1 MVFIWNALNYDNYA
15 DLGLSGSHPM
25 KIFDRPLEEL
35 QFSNCGRFLSG
46 LTFGSRS
53 GTVVIPIPAEVLS
66 KISFSDI
73 GDQHY
78 ETNSVEQAR
87 FGLCQALNDFRTGAV
102 SKPLSSDQ
110 PLIIFDKTSQFYM
123 SALEHHADL
132 GAIILRTSHNNES
145 VKSATLARMPR
156 LTTLEQSYSTLLP
169 SRPEFDTLRVVLGM
183 AMQETYHG
191 LQTADLA
198 LPAILERKK
207 DTIQTFTSDSRLQWD
222 TSEGQEG
229 SSKKRPLEIEHKQS
243 RSVSKVQRKDG
254 MPNMSDLS
262 ANRNRF

>member
-1 MVFIWNALNYDNYA
+1 ME
-15 DLGLSGSHPM
+15 
-25 KIFDRPLEEL
+25 IFQDPLEEL

-53 GTVVIPIPAEVLS
+53 GAFIIPIPAEVLS
-66 KISFSDI
+66 KILFSGI
-73 GDQHY
+73 SDQHC
-78 ETNSVEQAR
+78 ETDSVEQAR
-87 FGLCQALNDFRTGAV
+87 FGPCQVLNDFCTGAV

-110 PLIIFDKTSQFYM
+110 TLIIFNKTDSQFYM

-132 GAIILRTSHNNES
+132 GAIMLRTSGNNEFS
-145 VKSATLARMPR
+145 KSATVARMPR

-191 LQTADLA
+191 LQTADFA

-207 DTIQTFTSDSRLQWD
+207 DTIQTFTSDSKFQLD
-222 TSEGQEG
+222 TAQGPEG
-229 SSKKRPLEIEHKQS
+229 SSKKRPLEIEQS
-243 RSVSKVQRKDG
+243 KAEVRRKCRDKRVF
-254 MPNMSDLS
+254 PINQT
-262 ANRNRF
+262 FP